1 LRSLRLEGSF
11 MRIRLVAFATA
22 SEAVGSNELELAL
35 PDGTTVAELQ
45 RLLESRHPTL
55 GGLWRR
61 LAIAVDG
68 EVVGPSAVLRDGC
81 EVALLPP
88 VSGGA
93 PPADTAGHAEL
104 TDAPLA
110 VDAIADRVADDGCG
124 ALVLFV
130 GRVRN
135 RFEGRA
141 VERITYSGY
150 RPMAQTRLARIADEL
165 QRETPGARVAIAH
178 RLGTLEV
185 GEASVVIAVAA
196 PHRDAAYEVSRRAL
210 ERLKR
215 EVPIWKREHYHG
227 GDAAWREEES
237 LVAPLNER

>member
-1 LRSLRLEGSF
+1 MPLQDPNYA
-11 MRIRLVAFATA
+11 MKIRLVAFATA
-22 SEAVGSNELELAL
+22 GDAVGSNELELVL
-35 PDGTTVAELQ
+35 PDGSTVAELQ

-55 GGLWRR
+55 GALWSR

-68 EVVGPSAVLRDGC
+68 EVVGPAASLREGC

-93 PPADTAGHAEL
+93 PPADTAGRVEL
-104 TDAPLA
+104 TDSPLA
-110 VDAIADRVADDGCG
+110 VEAMADRVADDGCG

-130 GRVRN
+130 GQVRN

-150 RPMAQTRLARIADEL
+150 RPMAQARLGRIVEEL
-165 QRETPGARVAIAH
+165 ERETPGARVAIAH

-196 PHRDAAYEVSRRAL
+196 PHRDAAYDASRRAL

-215 EVPIWKREHYHG
+215 EVPIWKREHYRDG
-227 GDAAWREEES
+227 EAAWREEES
-237 LVAPLNER
+237 LLAPLNER